1 LEETTAELIMLRRI
15 VRRAAPMRTI
25 ATARASPRCLASIDA
40 SADATRL
47 RRGGRGFATVDEATA
62 KKKKLDLSSHQLFG
76 ALGLQ
81 TFSKDELRKA
91 FDKADLD
98 GDGVIN
104 CREAGKIFADS
115 VSCEDRPAA
124 AAAVL
129 EHLDRDHDGNI
140 TWAEFEKSILEEAST
155 VDTTVYPLA
164 AVMFSGGLSVGT
176 IMPVLPIIVRDLG
189 LGPAEYGL
197 AVSAFGA
204 TKLIGNVPAAS
215 LVETA
220 GRRPIMVG
228 GLLLVG
234 GGFAAI
240 ALADGT
246 AGLAAARALTGVGVA
261 GLMTAIQM
269 TSSDISTPLTR
280 ASTAVHKK
288 KLSRSATCS

>member
-1 LEETTAELIMLRRI
+1 MLRTLARRTARTTA
-15 VRRAAPMRTI
+15 A
-25 ATARASPRCLASIDA
+25 ARASPRSLASIDA

-47 RRGGRGFATVDEATA
+47 RRGGRGFATVGEATA
-62 KKKKLDLSSHQLFG
+62 KKKLDLSSHQLFG

-129 EHLDRDHDGNI
+129 EHLDRDEDGEI
-140 TWAEFEKSILEEAST
+140 TWAEFETSILEEAST